1 MDEAKGQD
9 VAKTLLTAGLLLA
22 AALGATCQAA
32 EGLMSLEAKISLGD
46 VAGRIDHLA
55 IDIKRHR
62 LFVAE
67 LGNNS
72 VGVVDVAAQRLLKR
86 IAGFNEPQGVAQEP
100 AADRIYVANAGD
112 GVVKIL
118 TADNLSPVGEVD
130 LGDDADNIRVAGPD
144 RVMVGYGNGAIAVL
158 EAGKRVTVLPLTG
171 HPESFQLDS
180 DGGRLFVNEPEAHR
194 VAVLDGKTGKELGK
208 WNVPGLGAN
217 FPMAFDGAG
226 HRLFVVYRSRPTLAI
241 FGTAKGEL
249 LAQVPTCGDADDVF
263 FDGKRN
269 RVYISCGDGFL
280 AIVNASDDGF
290 AEVGKIPTRKGAR
303 TSLFVRELDRLFV
316 AVRAEGGQPAEIW
329 VYRPQ

>member
-1 MDEAKGQD
+1 
-9 VAKTLLTAGLLLA
+9 LA
-22 AALGATCQAA
+22 QPVRAPSPL
-32 EGLMSLEAKISLGD
+32 SLEAKISLGD

-72 VGVVDVAAQRLLKR
+72 VGVVDIAAQRLLRR
-86 IAGFNEPQGVAQEP
+86 IEGFKEPQGIAHEP
-100 AADRIYVANAGD
+100 ATDRIYVANAGD

-118 TADNLSPVGEVD
+118 TADNLLPVGDVD
-130 LGDDADNIRVAGPD
+130 LGDDADNIRIAGPD
-144 RVMVGYGNGAIAVL
+144 RVLVGYGNGAIAVL
-158 EAGKRVTVLPLTG
+158 EAGKKVTTLPLAA

-194 VAVLDGKTGKELGK
+194 VAVLDSKTGKELGK

-217 FPMAFDGAG
+217 FPMAFDGPG
-226 HRLFVVYRSRPTLAI
+226 HHLFVVYRSRPTLAI
-241 FGTAKGEL
+241 FDISKGGL

-263 FDGKRN
+263 YDAKRN

-280 AIVNASDDGF
+280 AIVHASDDGF
-290 AEVGKIPTRKGAR
+290 TEVGRIPTRKGAR
-303 TSLFVRELDRLFV
+303 TSFFVPELDRLFV
-316 AVRAEGGQPAEIW
+316 AVRSEGGQPAEIW
-329 VYRPQ
+329 VYRPRE